1 MNANHEAICQFA
13 SEDSETYKHVSS
25 LIVDFV
31 HSAMDPPKNTIDRMP
46 SMVES
51 FNSLNTTLVDN
62 DWVEV
67 DGPGHCRSLL
77 DEGLV
82 SHILTDWIYSHDT
95 LSSESS
101 VCQPQ
106 VCY

>member
-1 MNANHEAICQFA
+1 
-13 SEDSETYKHVSS
+13 
-25 LIVDFV
+25 
-31 HSAMDPPKNTIDRMP
+31 
-46 SMVES
+46 MVES

-62 DWVEV
+62 GWVEV
-67 DGPGHCRSLL
+67 DEPGHCGCLL

-101 VCQPQ
+101 ICQPQ